1 MLGLFNRDPRY
12 ICDMRKKSIVQDFSL
27 RAKSMGFM
35 FIAGLVC
42 VGLLVSCSNEPSYEL
57 SEGFEGAQGERST
70 ARLEV
75 TGMMCAHACGGKIKK
90 ELLEIPGVANA
101 AIDFE
106 SDRPSNLAIVE
117 FDPEQVNPDDLVK
130 TITGIAEG
138 KLYGV
143 ESVEVTHFA
152 KEATLPG

>member
-1 MLGLFNRDPRY
+1 M
-12 ICDMRKKSIVQDFSL
+12 DF
-27 RAKSMGFM
+27 AKFMGSFWLTV
-35 FIAGLVC
+35 A
-42 VGLLVSCSNEPSYEL
+42 VGFSGMTLWQSCSTSPSYEL

-70 ARLEV
+70 AKLNV

-90 ELLEIPGVANA
+90 ELLEIHGVANA
-101 AIDFE
+101 TIDFE
-106 SDRPSNLAIVE
+106 EDRATNLAIVE
-117 FDPEQVNPDDLVK
+117 FDPAQVNPDDLVK

-143 ESVEVTHFA
+143 EAVEVTHFA